1 MFKKVK
7 KGQKSPKKS
16 FLFFVGVTIIIAL
29 AGILIFSAYSYQSSE
44 QEKEGFFTCSEIG
57 KACELS
63 QHVHAQIKIN
73 VCGEEITFPKE
84 KGGLNKAH
92 THKEKNQIHWH
103 ERMQVDP
110 ITREP
115 LNRAPL
121 KISSFLQ
128 QMNYKFPNRCSN
140 NSSPILSITVN
151 GSEASEK
158 LDYAWKDGDAIIVE
172 YK

>member
-1 MFKKVK
+1 MIKKIQRWLGIIV
-7 KGQKSPKKS
+7 
-16 FLFFVGVTIIIAL
+16 IIAL
-29 AGILIFSAYSYQSSE
+29 AGFLIFSVYSYRSSE
-44 QEKEGFFTCSEIG
+44 QEKEGFFTCSQDG
-57 KACELS
+57 KVCDLS
-63 QHVHAQIKIN
+63 QHIHAQIEVS
-73 VCGEEITFPKE
+73 VCGEKITFPKE

-92 THKEKNQIHWH
+92 THKERNKIHWH

-121 KISSFLQ
+121 KISSFLKQ
-128 QMNYKFPNRCSN
+128 INYKFPNRCSN
-140 NSSPILSITVN
+140 NSSPILSVTVN

-158 LDYAWKDGDAIIVE
+158 LDYAWKDGDAIIIE